1 MKTNILLRFLAIIT
15 LVAGFAACQ
24 KNPSAPKIT
33 LTEVGHEN
41 GGKAEQG
48 DDLHLEADIVA
59 EGLIQRIRVEIHQE
73 NGSYEIEKNYATGKY
88 IGVKNTEF
96 HEHIDIPAD
105 APLGAYH
112 LHITVTD
119 KEGQTATAKAHLE
132 VIENDGIDDDEEEE
146 HHHED

>member
-1 MKTNILLRFLAIIT
+1 MKTHILFRFLAIIT
-15 LVAGFAACQ
+15 LAAGFAACQ

-59 EGLIQRIRVEIHQE
+59 EGLIQRIHVEIHQE
-73 NGSYEIEKNYATGKY
+73 NGSYEIEKSYTTGKY

-112 LHITVTD
+112 LHLTVTD
-119 KEGQTATAKAHLE
+119 KEGQTATVKAHLE
-132 VIENDGIDDDEEEE
+132 VIENDGIDDEEE
-146 HHHED
+146 HHHHED

>member
-1 MKTNILLRFLAIIT
+1 MKTIILLRFIAIIT
-15 LVAGFAACQ
+15 LVTGFAACQ
-24 KNPSAPKIT
+24 KNPSAPKII

-59 EGLIQRIRVEIHQE
+59 EGLIQRIHVEIHQE
-73 NGSYEIEKNYATGKY
+73 NGSYEIEKNYTTGKY

-96 HEHIDIPAD
+96 HEHIDIPSD

-112 LHITVTD
+112 LHFTVTD
-119 KEGQTATAKAHLE
+119 NEGQTATAKAHLE
-132 VIENDGIDDDEEEE
+132 VIENDGIDEEE